1 MICFAK
7 DENDRMR
14 HRSSVGTRCPSVPC
28 SQRLEVAKEGAASLA
43 AAIRRT
49 TRLFEARSRTI
60 EPRAARLSHHV
71 ASGANV
77 KHKGHCVSSAR
88 RLTQP
93 SFVHSHS
100 FHHNGVLT
108 PFSGLTRQWSF

>member
-49 TRLFEARSRTI
+49 TRL
-60 EPRAARLSHHV
+60 L
-71 ASGANV
+71 
-77 KHKGHCVSSAR
+77 
-88 RLTQP
+88 
-93 SFVHSHS
+93 
-100 FHHNGVLT
+100 
-108 PFSGLTRQWSF
+108 

>member
-77 KHKGHCVSSAR
+77 KHKGHCMSQSCSPRSFTPTRSTTMV
-88 RLTQP
+88 RL
-93 SFVHSHS
+93 
-100 FHHNGVLT
+100 HH
-108 PFSGLTRQWSF
+108 TRD